1 MKQNGKNLDVQ
12 EVFRLKKSTKKFKV
26 QIKALGEKEG
36 RGREREK
43 GRDIEAQGGGGKRE
57 GEGERKRNR
66 QKKIN
71 LHRVY
76 YVRQNAW

>member
-1 MKQNGKNLDVQ
+1 M
-12 EVFRLKKSTKKFKV
+12 
-26 QIKALGEKEG
+26 
-36 RGREREK
+36 K
-43 GRDIEAQGGGGKRE
+43 GRNIEAQGGGGKRE

>member
-1 MKQNGKNLDVQ
+1 MQK
-12 EVFRLKKSTKKFKV
+12 
-26 QIKALGEKEG
+26 KALGEKEG
-36 RGREREK
+36 WGREGEK
-43 GRDIEAQGGGGKRE
+43 GRDIEAQGVGGKRE

>member
-1 MKQNGKNLDVQ
+1 MKQNGKNLDVH
-12 EVFRLKKSTKKFKV
+12 EVLRLKKSAKKFKV
-26 QIKALGEKEG
+26 QKKALGEKEG
-36 RGREREK
+36 RRRERMK
-43 GRDIEAQGGGGKRE
+43 GRNIEAQGGGGKRE